1 MYPNDKAGAFM
12 IDFFDK
18 NRTHPRTWVRD
29 ITFEDIS
36 VVSAKTLGHFNGP
49 ASCIEGFT
57 VRNVTVGGAGG
68 WGGCAGVDLKQAAV
82 ESVRPALSCHGCS
95 GFGALLKSD
104 DDRHSGD
111 GVGIGQ
117 QAPPST
123 AKVVDTVHAPKEVR
137 SSLIGLEKLETDETR
152 SDVGA
157 IYFGDWAP
165 DPWMEAMHGTN
176 WTEWQLPIHA
186 QPRYPGHFQPNL
198 PLETAGWG
206 PAHPESDPANMAI
219 KIDAAADHGIDFFMF
234 DWYHLCQIILA
245 TVFLFLRS

>member
-1 MYPNDKAGAFM
+1 MADPTMSELTQQVQHALAFNSS
-12 IDFFDK
+12 IS
-18 NRTHPRTWVRD
+18 
-29 ITFEDIS
+29 DIS
-36 VVSAKTLGHFNGP
+36 TAGESNSAEQLGILISAWNEND
-49 ASCIEGFT
+49 EGHWI
-57 VRNVTVGGAGG
+57 VPSLQGGA
-68 WGGCAGVDLKQAAV
+68 AKLQAVAAAINAHKQRRQAYW
-82 ESVRPALSCHGCS
+82 RH
-95 GFGALLKSD
+95 FKTD
-104 DDRHSGD
+104 DDD
-111 GVGIGQ
+111 DV
-117 QAPPST
+117 

-206 PAHPESDPANMAI
+206 PAHPETDPANMAI
-219 KIDAAADHGIDFFMF
+219 KVDAAADHGIDFFMF